1 MPRQRRQPSIDAQSD
16 DGKAAAYSAASR
28 KQEKD
33 AKEEKQQAQ
42 QAQQKQ
48 EKRKGWSWSD
58 IGTNLFMLIMLGY
71 AIMVARNIYGIFE
84 PDFPDTYPNGQ
95 PMPKFKNAVEP
106 GTLLHARVWCGPA
119 VPTSASRRPHSPPD
133 WEFDF
138 VYGYTHGFE
147 SQSKTVAVT
156 IPEGLLDR
164 QSNVHIY
171 AEVVPLSATGDY
183 EKARA
188 VASATGGFIKYTT
201 PPVLIPKYNLLSGQV
216 RKSCSAAAL
225 QLLTHEL
232 ANAAAVRSAKST
244 LRRCTANGDRWRAA
258 CRSCRF
264 GCEEVMLR
272 SPLPVASQSAEMNAQ
287 PRLL

>member
-1 MPRQRRQPSIDAQSD
+1 MLWTAAIMPRQRRQPSVDTQTD
-16 DGKAAAYSAASR
+16 DGKSATSQN
-28 KQEKD
+28 QEKG

-42 QAQQKQ
+42 QRQ
-48 EKRKGWSWSD
+48 EKQKGWSWSD

-95 PMPKFKNAVEP
+95 PMPKFKNTVDP

-119 VPTSASRRPHSPPD
+119 VATSASRRPHSPPN

-138 VYGYTHGFE
+138 PYGYAHGFE
-147 SQSKTVAVT
+147 SQSKTVAVA

-188 VASATGGFIKYTT
+188 IASAKGGFIKYTN

-216 RKSCSAAAL
+216 RKSRSAAASPSV
-225 QLLTHEL
+225 EPR
-232 ANAAAVRSAKST
+232 RS
-244 LRRCTANGDRWRAA
+244 
-258 CRSCRF
+258 F
-264 GCEEVMLR
+264 
-272 SPLPVASQSAEMNAQ
+272 
-287 PRLL
+287 